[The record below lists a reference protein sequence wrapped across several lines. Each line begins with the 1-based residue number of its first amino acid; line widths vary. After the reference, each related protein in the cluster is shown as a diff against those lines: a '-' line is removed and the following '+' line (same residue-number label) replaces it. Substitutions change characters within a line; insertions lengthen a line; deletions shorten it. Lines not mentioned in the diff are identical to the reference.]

1 MGNIGTKRMVNFTTT
16 RFGLVEVDED
26 KIIKF
31 VDDIPGF
38 SEAKQ
43 FILVPHAENSPFSWL
58 QSVELPDVA
67 FAVTDPWLFFEDYKP
82 VISEVDLSKLK
93 IEDAKAEDIV
103 VLSILTIP
111 SDPYKISANLQAP
124 VIINAK
130 NNTAKQVVLLN
141 ENYATKHLLLSSS

>member
-1 MGNIGTKRMVNFTTT
+1 MVNVETKRTVKFTTT
-16 RFGLVEVDED
+16 RFGIVEIDEE

-38 SEAKQ
+38 SETKQ

-58 QSVELPDVA
+58 QSLELPEVA
-67 FAVTDPWLFFEDYKP
+67 FAVTNPWLFFEDYKP
-82 VISEVDLSKLK
+82 VICEFDLDKLE
-93 IEDAKAEDIV
+93 IESATEEDIV

-130 NNTAKQVVLLN
+130 NNTAKQVILLN
-141 ENYATKHLLLSSS
+141 DNYTTKHLLLSSS